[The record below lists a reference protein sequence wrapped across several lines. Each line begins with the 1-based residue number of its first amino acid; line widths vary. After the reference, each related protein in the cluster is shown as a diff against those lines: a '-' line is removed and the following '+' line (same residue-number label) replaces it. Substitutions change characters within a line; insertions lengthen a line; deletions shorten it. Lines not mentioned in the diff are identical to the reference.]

1 MPVSWQMDVW
11 LAVISGKCMYSL
23 SAVRYGMSNNDPVKD
38 LANVAAAGSFN
49 GARVAV
55 MELVLPE
62 AFAYQVCVDFVM
74 SISGLKRKLSELLM
88 LLWHDGW
95 LLEEVP
101 IMVQGHASRANP
113 FWRECGPQ
121 QAPAVA
127 AFVQRCLIANED

>member
-55 MELVLPE
+55 MELVLAE
-62 AFAYQVCVDFVM
+62 ASAYQVCVDFVM
-74 SISGLKRKLSELLM
+74 SIPGLKRKLTESLM

-101 IMVQGHASRANP
+101 IMVQGRASRANP
-113 FWRECGPQ
+113 FWRECG
-121 QAPAVA
+121 
-127 AFVQRCLIANED
+127 R